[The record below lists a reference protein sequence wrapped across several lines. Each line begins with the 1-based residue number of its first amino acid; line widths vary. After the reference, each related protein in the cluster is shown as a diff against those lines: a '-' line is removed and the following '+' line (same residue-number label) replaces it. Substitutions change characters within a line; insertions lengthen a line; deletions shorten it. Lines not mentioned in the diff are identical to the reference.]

1 MPKKKLVLT
10 FPPSLLNHPVTYS
23 LVKDYGIKINILRA
37 RVTPEEEG
45 KLVLEMEGREDKLRE
60 GMKFLES
67 MGVKMEPL
75 TMDVRWNP
83 DKCTHCTA
91 CIPVCP
97 TGALSVD
104 RTSWEV
110 SFQRE
115 KCILCELC
123 VPSCPYKAMEV
134 LI

>member
-10 FPPSLLNHPVTYS
+10 FPPSLLNQPVTYS

-45 KLVLEMEGREDKLRE
+45 KLVLEMEGKEDKLRE

-67 MGVKMEPL
+67 MGVKMESL

-104 RTSWEV
+104 RTTWEV

>member
-10 FPPSLLNHPVTYS
+10 FPPSLLNQPVTYS

-45 KLVLEMEGREDKLRE
+45 KLVLEMEGKEDKLRE

-67 MGVKMEPL
+67 MGVKMESL

-97 TGALSVD
+97 TGALRVD
-104 RTSWEV
+104 RTTWEV